1 MTGCIESGSS
11 LAYRQLDAA
20 LDALVPAVAQLLE
33 QAAGGPAPRCESDGH
48 AHRFVVPLRFPDGI
62 GRGAVVAE
70 LFPYRDQLRL
80 DVEVTHNRVFAGR
93 DGVPSDRRCYLNDF
107 IASTTLSPDA
117 RELSQ
122 EFVRDVIRGVRRAMD
137 GVQRHNR
144 SQSAPWAQVTVASL
158 SE

>member
-20 LDALVPAVAQLLE
+20 LDALAPAVAQLLE
-33 QAAGGPAPRCESDGH
+33 QAVGGTAPRCESDGH

-62 GRGAVVAE
+62 GRGAVVAQ

-107 IASTTLSPDA
+107 IASTTLSSDA
-117 RELSQ
+117 RELTP